1 MTTIRTGITLTNRD
15 ICRLERHGY
24 EILAVE
30 TRQVDAGAEETII
43 WGREDDLGI
52 PEHALPF

>member
-1 MTTIRTGITLTNRD
+1 MTTIRTATTLTQRD
-15 ICRLERHGY
+15 IRRLERRGY

-30 TRQVDAGAEETII
+30 TRQMDAGTQETII

-52 PEHALPF
+52 PEYASPF